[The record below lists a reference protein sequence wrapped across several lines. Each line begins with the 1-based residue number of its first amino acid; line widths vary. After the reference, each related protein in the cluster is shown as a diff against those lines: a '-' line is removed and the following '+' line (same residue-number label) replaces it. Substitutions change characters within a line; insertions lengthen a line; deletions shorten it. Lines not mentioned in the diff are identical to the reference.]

1 MSVNCVATKS
11 VSLDFVQPKP
21 RLIRRSGE
29 RLSRHARW
37 YSWVAWCALVALTW
51 PSLGTL
57 PWMGVE
63 FAPHEHVVLDQD
75 AESDA
80 NPLSALH
87 HQHGE
92 TSDIP
97 GSPTHPADHDCFPC
111 QMLKHLSRCALP
123 QLDPPAIPLQSGC
136 AVEPHGQLEPQW
148 AGHVAA
154 LPPARGPPF
163 YIA

>member
-1 MSVNCVATKS
+1 
-11 VSLDFVQPKP
+11 
-21 RLIRRSGE
+21 
-29 RLSRHARW
+29 
-37 YSWVAWCALVALTW
+37 
-51 PSLGTL
+51 
-57 PWMGVE
+57 MGVE
-63 FAPHEHVVLDQD
+63 FAPHDHVVLDQD

-111 QMLKHLSRCALP
+111 QMLKHLSRCAPP

-148 AGHVAA
+148 AGHIVA